1 MRKQENLRGKTGM
14 VEGIPLAAIRR
25 VPTEIL
31 GETPP
36 RRSIIGNAAGC
47 VIWITTAGLIMVGA
61 AAVAPNLPGWTRAI
75 LAEAGKHGI
84 TINNDGFARSLS
96 ELSTTLGRPNPIS
109 DRLAPYIGEPFN
121 PSK

>member
-1 MRKQENLRGKTGM
+1 MFERDKLRNARGM
-14 VEGIPLAAIRR
+14 VDGVELGTIRE
-25 VPTEIL
+25 VSADIL

-121 PSK
+121 PNK